1 MIFYDKLAM
10 FVGTRSSAQCRSH
23 HQKLFEKF
31 KYITRIVDN
40 FKTEVG
46 INTYKVQY

>member
-23 HQKLFEKF
+23 HQKVFEKF
-31 KYITRIVDN
+31 KYITKIVEK
-40 FKTEVG
+40 FKTEIGV
-46 INTYKVQY
+46 NSYKAEY